1 MRETLVELKAAS
13 KYYKTDTHVVEA
25 LRGINLKFEQGEF
38 VAVTGE
44 SGSGKSTLL
53 RAICGL
59 IPLDDGDLMLK
70 GRSCFSCSS
79 EEWSVIRCR
88 EIGIV
93 WQDYKLVEH
102 YTVMDNVIMALRIAG
117 IEENVQERAA
127 EALRRVGLGNY
138 ENQRAGRLSSGQ
150 KQRLA
155 IARAVAVSAPI
166 ILADEPT
173 GNLDHQSSLE
183 ILRLL
188 RDVAKDSLVIM
199 VTHDF
204 AEAQEFVSRKVT
216 IRNGQV
222 MDDVKLSKEDS
233 AGKAEDIAGRSAD
246 GNEADIQQSP
256 AKDEDDLL
264 FSQKL
269 TVKKTRKDI
278 LYFAWRNLCG
288 HKVKTG
294 LILLLMMLVA
304 VISYG
309 SVGEMLMFRDD
320 RIARVTDDSIFAQQ
334 DRTRLLVKKLDDSD
348 LGTADL
354 KKIKSVS
361 GVMDADLYGVVN
373 EVEYVMNPGDKKG
386 YMKSV
391 SVLQKKDMQE
401 GDPAKAPAEVVVSRN
416 LGIKKGGRI
425 NVAFQCRNYWGRDE
439 TLRYSFKV
447 TGISRDQT
455 GQVYFSDHFC
465 EMLCLPLTSEDVTLN
480 YGWKGGKYLRSFRV
494 IPFISSVASG
504 AGIALSDSY
513 EVPPS
518 VLYQFDKKLA
528 KVFAGG
534 EQLRQGNKKLTVQYQ
549 KEKHDST
556 TFFMGVSEEVFREC
570 YEMYGKEKSGEIAIH
585 IKSYNSTDRVIR
597 SLKKKGYDAISTYRV
612 SKTEYDADRMQQR
625 MNIFKIMGAVL
636 VAMFLAQLLVHMI
649 FYRIRRKEEFLVQTL
664 GMPVEQML
672 WSEAAEL
679 VIELV
684 AVLLLGGIVVRLLY
698 LNEEARVM
706 LDYYSVMGAVY
717 VILYNI
723 VCVAAVWL
731 LHRKFYKKWSKRQ
744 TM

>member
-246 GNEADIQQSP
+246 DNEADIQQSP

-334 DRTRLLVKKLDDSD
+334 DRTRLLVKKSDDSD

-480 YGWKGGKYLRSFRV
+480 YGWKGGKYLCSFRV

-534 EQLRQGNKKLTVQYQ
+534 EQLKQGNKKLTVQYQ

-556 TFFMGVSEEVFREC
+556 TFFMGVSEDVFREC

-672 WSEAAEL
+672 WSEAVEL
-679 VIELV
+679 VTELL

-723 VCVAAVWL
+723 VCIAAVWL